1 MRAQPTTCSL
11 AACANYH
18 SIMHNMQRGEICLG
32 NIPGMLQTSCMQRL
46 TFSCEWG
53 GEEFFEY
60 QLETGLNLVDKE
72 LLF

>member
-1 MRAQPTTCSL
+1 
-11 AACANYH
+11 
-18 SIMHNMQRGEICLG
+18 MHNMQRGEICLG